1 MQVTTLSNG
10 MRVATES
17 NPAAETATL
26 GLWIS
31 SGSRYETDA
40 TNGAANLLE
49 HVLFKGTKVRW
60 PYLGSVWRCPVV
72 ALYTCMHTPR
82 TRLIPMALGANAQ
95 KHSAKDLSA
104 AVDSIGGKLSAC
116 TGRELTAYW
125 ASGVLGK
132 DVAKG
137 VDILSDVLLNPKLD
151 DADIASARTSI
162 LAQLK
167 EV

>member
-60 PYLGSVWRCPVV
+60 PYLGSLWHCPVAV
-72 ALYTCMHTPR
+72 LYMH
-82 TRLIPMALGANAQ
+82 ANA
-95 KHSAKDLSA
+95 KDA
-104 AVDSIGGKLSAC
+104 PDSDGLGCERADAQRQGLERGG
-116 TGRELTAYW
+116 
-125 ASGVLGK
+125 
-132 DVAKG
+132 
-137 VDILSDVLLNPKLD
+137 
-151 DADIASARTSI
+151 
-162 LAQLK
+162 
-167 EV
+167 

>member
-60 PYLGSVWRCPVV
+60 AACGAVLLLRS
-72 ALYTCMHTPR
+72 TCMQTPR